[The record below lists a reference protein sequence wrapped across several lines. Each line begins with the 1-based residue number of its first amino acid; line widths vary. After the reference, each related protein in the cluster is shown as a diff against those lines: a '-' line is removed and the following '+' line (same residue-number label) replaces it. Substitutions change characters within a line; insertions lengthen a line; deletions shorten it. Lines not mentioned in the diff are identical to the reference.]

1 MSPPVFTVSV
11 FKGLIVSI
19 EKKTRIKL
27 SVMAFQDNPTVLKLA
42 EKIYMK
48 ITGSESGENEEINS
62 VQQVILSHVDAEE
75 REALKNMTGG
85 DQ

>member
-1 MSPPVFTVSV
+1 
-11 FKGLIVSI
+11 
-19 EKKTRIKL
+19 
-27 SVMAFQDNPTVLKLA
+27 
-42 EKIYMK
+42 MK